1 MCLKELLCLKNFT
14 VSWMKE
20 LTKITLG
27 YPTFY
32 QGNNPGPGQ
41 TEDDQWYNYEK
52 VVGNFYTYSGD
63 SE

>member
-1 MCLKELLCLKNFT
+1 
-14 VSWMKE
+14 MKE